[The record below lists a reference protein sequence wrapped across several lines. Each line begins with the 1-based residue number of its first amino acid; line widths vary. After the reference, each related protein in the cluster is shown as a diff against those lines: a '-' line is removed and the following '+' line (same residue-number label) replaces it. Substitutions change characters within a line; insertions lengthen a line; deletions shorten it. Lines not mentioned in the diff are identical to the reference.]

1 MFTKKLD
8 YNSSKYLQDVDTKLI
23 TDFRFLAMG
32 KKIVL
37 RLKNT
42 NRSLTTNM
50 VL

>member
-8 YNSSKYLQDVDTKLI
+8 YNSSTEYLQDVDTKLI
-23 TDFRFLAMG
+23 RFFLADG